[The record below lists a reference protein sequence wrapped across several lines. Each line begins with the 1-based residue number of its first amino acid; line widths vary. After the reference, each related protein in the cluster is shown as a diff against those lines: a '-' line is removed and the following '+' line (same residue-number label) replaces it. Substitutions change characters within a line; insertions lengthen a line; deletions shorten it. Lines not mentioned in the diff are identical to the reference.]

1 VRSTRRPL
9 VVVAAGLAAV
19 ALYLGGA
26 AISGHVRSPLRSR
39 VLFDGF
45 APPPPYR
52 WVSPPP
58 ALAGSNQSPAG
69 AAATIPLSAA
79 GSDGASVLTPDS
91 QASLFLVKGAIP
103 PSPGRRSVHV
113 EIQPSPPPRNA
124 RTPDG
129 FEFDGNVYVF
139 TARYE
144 PSGDPITELSV
155 RSTIVLV
162 FPMQPPSG
170 AFDHVLMASR
180 DGRFWRQLTTSVAS
194 LQHQAAAD
202 VRELG
207 FYAVGRRQL
216 SAGGGVPEV
225 LRIGVFAALLAA
237 AAAIGYVGWGRR
249 RPA

>member
-1 VRSTRRPL
+1 
-9 VVVAAGLAAV
+9 
-19 ALYLGGA
+19 
-26 AISGHVRSPLRSR
+26 

-52 WVSPPP
+52 WVSPPS
-58 ALAGSNQSPAG
+58 ALADSNQPPAP

-103 PSPGRRSVHV
+103 PSPGRRSIQV
-113 EIQPSPPPRNA
+113 EIQPSAPPPQA
-124 RTPDG
+124 ETPDG

-144 PSGDPITELSV
+144 PSGDPIARLSV

-162 FPMQPPSG
+162 FPMQSSSG
-170 AFDHVLMASR
+170 TFDHILMASR
-180 DGRFWRQLTTSVAS
+180 DGRVWRRLTTSVAA
-194 LQHQAAAD
+194 LQHQAGAD

-216 SAGGGVPEV
+216 QSGDGIPEI
-225 LRIGVFAALLAA
+225 LRIGVFVALLAA
-237 AAAIGYVGWGRR
+237 AAAIGYLGWRRR